1 MSTFHK
7 KSEHNFGLYTR
18 LHHSPC
24 GDTTLVLA
32 QWYSAD
38 TTAFFTTAQLA
49 IMRTT
54 IRINELRR
62 LLSIVCSEFRFR
74 YYSNISRAL
83 KVALP
88 VVGPQLHHDYHFE
101 TFKFRLGGEHTKAM
115 SEVKRSSVNSLT
127 THIDIIYLSPYIAI
141 QHNLPILR
149 HNDQLYSR
157 QSSLVRRTR

>member
-1 MSTFHK
+1 MRYVVFYP
-7 KSEHNFGLYTR
+7 L
-18 LHHSPC
+18 C
-24 GDTTLVLA
+24 A
-32 QWYSAD
+32 Q
-38 TTAFFTTAQLA
+38 
-49 IMRTT
+49 
-54 IRINELRR
+54 
-62 LLSIVCSEFRFR
+62 
-74 YYSNISRAL
+74 NIGSDITQISSRAL

-101 TFKFRLGGEHTKAM
+101 TFKFRLDGEHTKAM